1 MAIRLYNPF
10 ERLHFI
16 PEECF
21 LTGQKISSTEEQ
33 ISVFTEWLIN
43 RYSLKDKTFTM
54 LEQNIVKYQ
63 DLKLPC
69 YSDVIENALNYE
81 YKPIK
86 IITKW

>member
-10 ERLHFI
+10 ENLHFN

-21 LTGQKISSTEEQ
+21 LTGKKISSIEEQ
-33 ISVFTEWLIN
+33 ISVFPEWLIN

-63 DLKLPC
+63 DLKLKELFNWI
-69 YSDVIENALNYE
+69 SRGEYE
-81 YKPIK
+81 KRI
-86 IITKW
+86 